1 MSSGKPEW
9 LGILEG
15 QLKEYPQATTY
26 SFATLSPENK
36 PKVRSVIHRAITPS
50 GLLLTTT
57 DVRMQKPNHLAH
69 DPSVEIAWWILDS
82 AIQLRITGKAYI
94 VSADAATT
102 RKAIQ
107 AMGVQEGEEGKNE
120 WWQDKREQLW
130 KDLSGHL
137 RGSFGRP
144 TPGTPLD
151 QVKEKPEDWIQ
162 RLDPESDD
170 PKQKKDIEF
179 AKGNF
184 AIIAV
189 QPTGVEVLELKPQ
202 PNRRTQWTK
211 QSDGSW
217 SKVEVSP

>member
-1 MSSGKPEW
+1 VLSTERVSAVLPFPTLLE
-9 LGILEG
+9 LGAYRE
-15 QLKEYPQATTY
+15 
-26 SFATLSPENK
+26 
-36 PKVRSVIHRAITPS
+36 VTPS

-120 WWQDKREQLW
+120 WWQDMREQLW

-162 RLDPESDD
+162 RLDPESVSLHISIVFFFCHPADNQDD